1 MLFSHVAYY
10 LFRKKKLKFMKH
22 LILIS
27 SCLLLLIVVGE
38 SHAQESFDK
47 VLMNSG
53 EQKTGKVMAID
64 EESIKFVH
72 RNETLT
78 YTIAKKDI
86 NKIEFASG
94 RIEVITPVN
103 MVSEDQAGQLQAHH
117 NVIAILPFAFA
128 SNVGGNLPDKMNTK
142 VQSDCA
148 RLLRKSTR
156 QFTVQD
162 PINTN
167 AILGKH
173 KINSDNVTSYTP
185 EEIAHI
191 LNVEY
196 VIYGSVT
203 VTQTGATTTGGDYFN
218 AKDKGRKVSGYNLST
233 TSSTSQFSTDV
244 EMNVYNETGENIFSR
259 SHESFWQTNDAYEI
273 TLQWLLKRSPF
284 YSK

>member
-1 MLFSHVAYY
+1 
-10 LFRKKKLKFMKH
+10 MKQ
-22 LILIS
+22 LILVS
-27 SCLLLLIVVGE
+27 SCLILLVFTGE
-38 SHAQESFDK
+38 SYAQESFDK
-47 VLMNSG
+47 ILMNSG
-53 EQKTGKVMAID
+53 EQKIGKVMAID

-72 RNETLT
+72 RDETLT
-78 YTIAKKDI
+78 YTIAKQDI

-103 MVSEDQAGQLQAHH
+103 EMPEDQAGQLQPHH
-117 NVIAILPFAFA
+117 NVIAVLPFAFV
-128 SNVGGNLPDKMNTK
+128 SNAGGNLPDKMNTK

-162 PINTN
+162 PIKTN
-167 AILGKH
+167 AQLGKH
-173 KINSDNVTSYTP
+173 KITSDNITTYTP
-185 EEIAHI
+185 DEIAHI

-218 AKDKGRKVSGYNLST
+218 ANDKGRKVTGFNLST
-233 TSSTSQFSTDV
+233 TTSTSQFSTDV

-259 SHESFWQTNDAYEI
+259 SHESFWQTDDAYEI